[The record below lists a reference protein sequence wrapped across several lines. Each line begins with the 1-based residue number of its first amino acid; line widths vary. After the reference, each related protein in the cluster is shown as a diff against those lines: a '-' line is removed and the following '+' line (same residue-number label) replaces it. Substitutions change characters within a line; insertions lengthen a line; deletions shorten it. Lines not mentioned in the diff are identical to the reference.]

1 MKKSFRSISVR
12 DEMRFFMTNKW
23 KKLVLLGGIAL
34 LATGMC
40 ACGKDKEGDGT
51 PVTPSNEVVR
61 CTVNSYYTGTD
72 GVKNLKRSDKF
83 EQTIDGAGNVI
94 EEVAFD
100 KSGNKMTV
108 TSYSYD
114 DAGNMISE
122 IYNSLQ
128 SETADSVYIEYFYN
142 TSNTLTKKVTTR
154 SADGAADIVETE
166 LYTYDS
172 TGNLVLT
179 EIYEGENLISSYEN
193 TATAE
198 ENREYEYD
206 ANGNCVKEVVKAADG
221 SVNMTIERTFN
232 SDNRIELEK
241 TVYADGSV
249 VEKEYIYEK
258 ISA

>member
-1 MKKSFRSISVR
+1 MKNSFRSISVR

-114 DAGNMISE
+114 DAGNMTSE

-166 LYTYDS
+166 LYSYDS

-179 EIYEGENLISSYEN
+179 EIYHDLGTGSYW
-193 TATAE
+193 
-198 ENREYEYD
+198 
-206 ANGNCVKEVVKAADG
+206 G
-221 SVNMTIERTFN
+221 
-232 SDNRIELEK
+232 
-241 TVYADGSV
+241 
-249 VEKEYIYEK
+249 
-258 ISA
+258 